1 MKLTLNTV
9 IEKYLAR
16 RNLALID
23 AKLSEKIFGAAI
35 PKHVAAFL
43 NEIPA
48 ESIGCALGLI
58 KKSRSQILQDIFVLL
73 HSSLK
78 TGGYFV
84 EFGATNGVDLSNTFL
99 LEKEFKWNGILAEP
113 SRRWH
118 ADLAKSRNCNIET
131 DCVWRAS
138 NVKLPFRETDAGELS
153 TIASYSDSDGHSLTR
168 QLGLEYPVTTIS
180 LVDMLRKHGAPKKID
195 YLSIDTEGSEFDILE
210 AFNFEEFE
218 FGLIT
223 CEHNYTP
230 QREKIHKLLTS
241 NGYVRTWENVSRFDD
256 WYVRADNLL
265 IAS

>member
-1 MKLTLNTV
+1 MKLTLKIV
-9 IEKYLAR
+9 IERYFAR

-23 AKLSEKIFGAAI
+23 AKLYEKIFGAAM
-35 PKHVAAFL
+35 PKHVATFL

-48 ESIGCALGLI
+48 ESIGCAIGLI
-58 KKSRSQILQDIFVLL
+58 NKSRSQILQDVFVLL
-73 HSSLK
+73 HSNFK
-78 TGGYFV
+78 IGGYFV

-118 ADLAKSRNCNIET
+118 ADLAKNRNCNIET

-168 QLGLEYPVTTIS
+168 QSGLEYPVTTIS
-180 LVDMLRKHGAPKKID
+180 LADMLRKHGAPKKID

-265 IAS
+265 IAP